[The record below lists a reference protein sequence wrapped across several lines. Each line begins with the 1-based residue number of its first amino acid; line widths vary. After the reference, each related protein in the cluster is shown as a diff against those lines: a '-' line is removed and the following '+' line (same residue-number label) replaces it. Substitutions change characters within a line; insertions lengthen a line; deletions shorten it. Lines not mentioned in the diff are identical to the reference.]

1 MSFKGFKLP
10 DWAKIVVIVAL
21 SIGFCVGVISLSVMG
36 IMGTLSGENQSAKA
50 FSGPSEPYLARIKVV
65 GEIGGG
71 ANRYA
76 SSDAAYHHTW
86 TIQTINT
93 LIGDKDNVGICL
105 WLETPGG
112 AVYETDE
119 LYLKLM
125 EYKEKTGRPIY
136 AYMRKMAA
144 SGGYYASAA
153 ADEILSN
160 RNTWT
165 GSIGV
170 TIGTLFDVSGFLE
183 KYGVRTDTITSGR
196 NKAMGSYYTPLTDE
210 QRAIYQ
216 SLVDDSYERFVAI
229 VAEGRGMTDKEART
243 VADGRLFTA
252 AQALDAGLIDGILG
266 EKEAEEYFKAK
277 FEEKVVIC
285 ECYLKPDSAYMSLF
299 NMYPGGGVSLLDIL
313 RWNAAGAVDT
323 VYKGDVAAVLELAQ
337 KQEEEGMPP
346 LKYLYTG

>member
-1 MSFKGFKLP
+1 MRFFSVKLP
-10 DWAKIVVIVAL
+10 DWAKIVIIVAL
-21 SIGFCVGVISLSVMG
+21 AVGFCVGVISLSVMG
-36 IMGTLSGENQSAKA
+36 IAGTLSGENQESKA
-50 FSGPSEPYLARIKVV
+50 FSGPSSPYIAKIRVV
-65 GEIGGG
+65 GEISGN
-71 ANRYA
+71 ASRFA
-76 SSDAAYHHTW
+76 SSETAYHHAW
-86 TIQTINT
+86 TIQTIDT
-93 LIGDKDNVGICL
+93 LIRDSHNKGICL

-125 EYKEKTGRPIY
+125 EYKEKTDRPVY

-153 ADEILSN
+153 ADEILAN

-183 KYGVRTDTITSGR
+183 KHGVKTDTIASGE

-216 SLVDDSYERFVAI
+216 SLVDDSYDRFVAI

-243 VADGRLFTA
+243 LADGRLFTA
-252 AQALDAGLIDGILG
+252 GQALEAGLIDGILG
-266 EKEAEEYFKAK
+266 EVEAEEYFKAK
-277 FEEKVVIC
+277 FDAGTMMFD
-285 ECYLKPDSAYMSLF
+285 CYYRPDTNYIPLF
-299 NMYPGGGVSLLDIL
+299 GSYSGGILGLFEYLRGVE
-313 RWNAAGAVDT
+313 GDT
-323 VYKGDVAAVLELAQ
+323 LYKGDVAAVLELAREH
-337 KQEEEGMPP
+337 EEAGMPP